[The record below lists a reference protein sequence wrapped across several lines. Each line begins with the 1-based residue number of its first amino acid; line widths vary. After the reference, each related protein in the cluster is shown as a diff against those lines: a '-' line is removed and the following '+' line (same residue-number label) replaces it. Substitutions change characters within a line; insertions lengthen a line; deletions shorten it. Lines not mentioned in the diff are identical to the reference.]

1 MAAVNTSIVEPV
13 RADEVRKRANFIQSV
28 DRALSI
34 LDTLSQAREGIALN
48 DISART
54 GLNVST
60 CHHLL
65 ATLSRRGYVTRAP
78 SSKAYALGNKIFEL
92 SAARARQIDVV
103 GIASPVL
110 RALNEMTREAVHL
123 AAMQGRELI
132 TLAKL
137 DSRHAVGVDSGMVGK
152 SGAAHATATGKAI
165 LAWLP
170 ESEIRA
176 IIAESGM
183 QPYTGQTIQRLDAL
197 FAQLALVR
205 RHGFAE
211 DREEFQPGVY
221 CIGCAIRDHSG
232 GVIASLSVS
241 IPTMRATPAHLAD
254 VREQVKQAAL
264 DVSQQLGSTTAP

>member
-1 MAAVNTSIVEPV
+1 MAILETAIAEIPDAD
-13 RADEVRKRANFIQSV
+13 RAPKRANLIQSV
-28 DRALSI
+28 DRALLI
-34 LDTLSQAREGIALN
+34 LETLSQAREGMALN

-65 ATLSRRGYVTRAP
+65 ATLSQRGYVTREP
-78 SSKAYALGNKIFEL
+78 GSKAYALGNKIFEL

-110 RALNEMTREAVHL
+110 RALNEATREAVHL
-123 AAMQGRELI
+123 AAMQGRDLI

-170 ESEIRA
+170 EPEIRA

-183 QPYTGQTIQRLDAL
+183 QRYTDHTIDDLDDL
-197 FAQLALVR
+197 FAELALVR

-211 DREEFQPGVY
+211 DREEFQPDVY

-241 IPTMRATPAHLAD
+241 IPTMRATEAHLAD
-254 VREQVKQAAL
+254 IRERVKQAAL
-264 DVSQQLGSTTAP
+264 DVSQQLGSTAVA

>member
-1 MAAVNTSIVEPV
+1 MAVLETAISAPPRVEQAP
-13 RADEVRKRANFIQSV
+13 KRANLIQSV
-28 DRALSI
+28 DRALLI
-34 LDTLSQAREGIALN
+34 LETLSQAREGIALN
-48 DISART
+48 DIGERT

-65 ATLSRRGYVTRAP
+65 ATLSQRGYVTREP
-78 SSKAYALGNKIFEL
+78 GSKAYVLGNKIFEL

-103 GIASPVL
+103 AIASPVL
-110 RALNEMTREAVHL
+110 RSLNEATREAVHL

-132 TLAKL
+132 TLARL

-170 ESEIRA
+170 EPEIRA
-176 IIAESGM
+176 IIAESGL
-183 QPYTGQTIQRLDAL
+183 QHYTDHTIDDLDDL
-197 FAQLALVR
+197 FADLALVR

-211 DREEFQPGVY
+211 DREEFQPDVY
-221 CIGCAIRDHSG
+221 CVGCAIRDHSG

-241 IPTMRATPAHLAD
+241 IPTMRATEAHVAD
-254 VREQVKQAAL
+254 IRERVKQAAL
-264 DVSQQLGSTTAP
+264 DVSQQLGSTAAA